1 MGTQLITTGTQIV
14 ELHKQTVNSL
24 LEIYKPQSIKVLK
37 RKLNS
42 PTDLVLAENNTPSL
56 AYISKKLN
64 NPDLAVN
71 LVTLHLIEFSDFLNV
86 SRPMT
91 MPQIK
96 MTAEL
101 IVDTFPTLKIADL
114 IYTFK
119 QAAAGKFGPLYES
132 IDGTKICAWIEQV
145 LSERSDAG
153 ERSSVSEHG
162 EHKKQLIGMVGNNR
176 QTGGEA
182 LRELIHNSLVMEQTG
197 KIERKEPL

>member
-1 MGTQLITTGTQIV
+1 M
-14 ELHKQTVNSL
+14 NSL

-56 AYISKKLN
+56 AYISKKMN
-64 NPDLAVN
+64 NHDLAVN

-119 QAAAGKFGPLYES
+119 QAAAGKFGPFYES

-145 LSERSDAG
+145 MNERAEAG
-153 ERSSVSEHG
+153 EHASISEHG
-162 EHKKQLIGMVGNNR
+162 QFKKEIVGMVGNNR
-176 QTGGEA
+176 QTGTEA
-182 LRELIHNSLVMEQTG
+182 LRELVHNSMVLEKTG
-197 KIERKEPL
+197 QITRTEPIQPIE